1 MLYKIECFENIF
13 NRIYSIKKNSQT
25 VIYLS
30 AVVLISSKQHGWHEH
45 RLCNRHVRELFKVSS
60 RTKRGDKWWSCTYKI

>member
-1 MLYKIECFENIF
+1 MKTTYNFTKENNDQMLYKLECFENIF

-30 AVVLISSKQHGWHEH
+30 TVVLISSKQHG
-45 RLCNRHVRELFKVSS
+45 
-60 RTKRGDKWWSCTYKI
+60 

>member
-30 AVVLISSKQHGWHEH
+30 AVVLISSKQHG
-45 RLCNRHVRELFKVSS
+45 
-60 RTKRGDKWWSCTYKI
+60 

>member
-1 MLYKIECFENIF
+1 MKTTINFTKENNDKMLYKIECFENIF

-45 RLCNRHVRELFKVSS
+45 RLSAIFLKSLSH
-60 RTKRGDKWWSCTYKI
+60 I

>member
-1 MLYKIECFENIF
+1 MKTTYNFTKENNDQMLYKLECFENMF

-30 AVVLISSKQHGWHEH
+30 TVALISSKQHG
-45 RLCNRHVRELFKVSS
+45 
-60 RTKRGDKWWSCTYKI
+60 